1 VSVPVRVPASAEQRP
16 IPAASLGARFKAW
29 RDGLLGDAR
38 FQRWASGFALTRPV
52 ARRHAGE
59 LFDLCAGFIY
69 SQVLLACVRLQ
80 LLELLRA
87 GPLTLA
93 QIARQLALP
102 TPSARA
108 LLAAAQ
114 ALGLLEARGAGQWGL
129 GSVGAALL
137 GNPSVLRM
145 IEHHPMLYDDL
156 RDPVALLRDPT
167 RSSRLAQWWPYARN
181 EAPATLAPEQVS
193 AYTAL
198 MASTQPL
205 VAEELLDAYPFARH
219 RCLLDVGGG
228 DGSFLAAAG
237 ARVPQLRL
245 MLFDL
250 PGVAAQARLR
260 LEAAGL
266 GARAEVFGGDFA
278 AGELPAGAD
287 LITLVRVLH
296 DHDDD
301 PAMALLRAARGAL
314 PRGGRIVLA
323 EPMTGV
329 RGAIPGTE
337 AYFAFYLLAMGQGR
351 ARSAADVAQMLRTA
365 GFRQPRL
372 HRSARP
378 WQCAVLSA
386 SAG

>member
-1 VSVPVRVPASAEQRP
+1 MRADAPAGQHAIPGAPLSAR
-16 IPAASLGARFKAW
+16 LRAW
-29 RDGLLGDAR
+29 RDRLLGDAR

-52 ARRHAGE
+52 ARRHARA

-69 SQVLLACVRLQ
+69 SQVLLACVRLR
-80 LLELLRA
+80 LLEALRD
-87 GPLTLA
+87 GPRGLVP
-93 QIARQLALP
+93 IARQLELSPDA
-102 TPSARA
+102 ARA

-114 ALGLLEARGAGQWGL
+114 ALGLLEPRGSEQWGL
-129 GSVGAALL
+129 GPLGAALL
-137 GNPSVLRM
+137 GNPAVLRM

-156 RDPVALLRDPT
+156 RDPVALLRDT
-167 RSSRLAQWWPYARN
+167 DRSSHVAQLWPYARN
-181 EAPATLAPEQVS
+181 QVPARLEPAQVS

-205 VAEELLDAYPFARH
+205 VAEELLDAYPIARH

-228 DGSFLAAAG
+228 DGSFLIAAA
-237 ARVPQLRL
+237 ARAPRLRL

-260 LEAAGL
+260 LEGAGL
-266 GARAEVFGGDFA
+266 SGRAAIHGGDFA
-278 AGELPAGAD
+278 CDELPAGAD

-296 DHDDD
+296 DHDDQ
-301 PAMALLRAARGAL
+301 PAMALLRAVRRAL
-314 PRGGRIVLA
+314 PRGGRVVLA

-351 ARSAADVAQMLRTA
+351 ARSAAEVAQMLGTA

-372 HRSARP
+372 HASARP
-378 WQCAVLSA
+378 WQSAVMSA
-386 SAG
+386 SAS